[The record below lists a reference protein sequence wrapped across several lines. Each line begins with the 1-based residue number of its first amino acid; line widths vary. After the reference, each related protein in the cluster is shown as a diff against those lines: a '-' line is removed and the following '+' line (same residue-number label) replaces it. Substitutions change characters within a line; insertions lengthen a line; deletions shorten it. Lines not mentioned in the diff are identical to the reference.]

1 MMKEA
6 VFTATVAME
15 TELREQIEDII
26 HTIQCPK
33 NFECYTSGFTKLC
46 RARDIGLESFVACL
60 GKDPFACKFSI
71 RFGGL
76 FFCQCALRVCISKKL
91 RK

>member
-1 MMKEA
+1 MRQTICGQA
-6 VFTATVAME
+6 VMLE
-15 TELREQIEDII
+15 TELQKQIEDII

-46 RARDIGLESFVACL
+46 RARDIGLDSFVACL
-60 GKDPFACKFSI
+60 NRDPFACKFSI
-71 RFGGL
+71 RFGEL

>member
-1 MMKEA
+1 MKQA
-6 VFTATVAME
+6 TLSATVSIE
-15 TELREQIEDII
+15 TELQKQIEDII

-46 RARDIGLESFVACL
+46 RARDCDSFVACL
-60 GKDPFACKFSI
+60 NRDPLACKFSI
-71 RFGGL
+71 RFGEL

>member
-1 MMKEA
+1 MKQA
-6 VFTATVAME
+6 ALMPTVTID
-15 TELREQIEDII
+15 TELQKQIEDII
-26 HTIQCPK
+26 DTIQCPK

-46 RARDIGLESFVACL
+46 RARDIGLDSFVACL
-60 GKDPFACKFSI
+60 NRDPLACKFSI
-71 RFGGL
+71 RFGEL

>member
-1 MMKEA
+1 MKQADIALADTIER
-6 VFTATVAME
+6 
-15 TELREQIEDII
+15 ELQEEIEDII

-33 NFECYTSGFTKLC
+33 KFECYTSGFTKLC

-60 GKDPFACKFSI
+60 NRDPFACKFSI
-71 RFGGL
+71 RFGEL